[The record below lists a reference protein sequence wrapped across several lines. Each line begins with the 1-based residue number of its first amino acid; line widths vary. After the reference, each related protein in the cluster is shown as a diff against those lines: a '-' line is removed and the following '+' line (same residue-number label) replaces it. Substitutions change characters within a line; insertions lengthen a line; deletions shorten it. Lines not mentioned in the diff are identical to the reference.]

1 MVRALVRGQWKALL
15 VLLTAGVIGGWLA
28 YLLITPKFRAEAV
41 VFPAVTNSVGKALL
55 AENRTTGDDLLA
67 LGEEKDLGHLM
78 QVLRSATIRDRAAK
92 RFDLYNAYGVKPD
105 ARHPYRELISAY
117 EDRVTFRKTRFN
129 SIQVEV
135 LDSDAQRAKD
145 MVDFICAQVDTVW
158 REMTAGRLR
167 ASLAVLDAQVVAAER
182 DLRLLTDSLSELQR
196 AGAHDYESQ
205 AERFNEYLG
214 AAIVKNDERAIRAL
228 EERFRG
234 LAVTGGPYLVLSEQV
249 IKWSW
254 RINELRARRDMVRA
268 ELDSRIPFMFVLD
281 GATVDDKPAYPHPW
295 IMLISGAM
303 SGLLLFVALAILR
316 ADLTP
321 RTPPDAC

>member
-1 MVRALVRGQWKALL
+1 ML
-15 VLLTAGVIGGWLA
+15 VLLRGHWRMFLVLVATGALGGLLA
-28 YLLITPKFRAEAV
+28 YLLIQPKFRAEAV
-41 VFPAVTNSVGKALL
+41 VFPAVTNSVAKALL

-67 LGEEKDLGHLM
+67 LGEERDLGHLM

-92 RFDLYNAYGVKPD
+92 RFDLFAAYGIPPD
-105 ARHPYRELISAY
+105 ATHPRREFINAY

-158 REMTAGRLR
+158 REMMAERLV
-167 ASLAVLDAQVVAAER
+167 ASLAVLDAQVLAAER
-182 DLRLLTDSLSELQR
+182 DLRLLTDSLSKLQQ

-205 AERFNEYLG
+205 AERYNEYLG

-228 EERFRG
+228 EERFNG
-234 LAVTGGPYLVLSEQV
+234 LAVTGGPYLVMSEQV

-254 RINELRARRDMVRA
+254 RINELRARRDMMHA
-268 ELDSRIPFMFVLD
+268 ELRSRIPFMFVLD
-281 GATVDDKPAYPHPW
+281 RATVDDKPAYPHLW
-295 IMLISGAM
+295 IMLLSGIL
-303 SGLLLFVALAILR
+303 SGSLLFIVFAILR
-316 ADLTP
+316 TDPNT
-321 RTPPDAC
+321 RTPPHAF